1 MKGRGQTPSRASSAA
16 VKRRRRAA
24 PGRKDAYLLS
34 LAKSLDVLEVFGGHE
49 PMLTSARI
57 AELAGL
63 DRAGA
68 RRVLLTL
75 EHLGYVASDG
85 RRYRLT
91 ARILSLGYR
100 YLGGL
105 PFWRAAQPVMEQLA
119 AELEETV
126 SIGVLDR
133 TDAVF
138 VWRVPGRRLLT
149 FDPHVG
155 SRMPAFV
162 SSIGRVLL
170 GSQGEPALN
179 AYFRSVVLQRYT
191 AHTLTAKPALRR
203 EMRAAGTRGW
213 SYVCRQYEDNFFG
226 IAVPITGADGR
237 IDAALHVGG
246 IYDAKADRRAI
257 EEILPKLRVAALKMS
272 GPG

>member
-1 MKGRGQTPSRASSAA
+1 
-16 VKRRRRAA
+16 
-24 PGRKDAYLLS
+24 